1 VLGVFVLL
9 GGSGPEHLLAQVRG
23 VYPLGMTAVNSGV
36 TPAPGW
42 SYSNQFLYYSRDESK
57 GPGGEVVAT
66 GQQAVLLDMN
76 TIIWVSRQT
85 RLLGGA
91 SFSATATLPIAAN
104 SLTSDAQGAVSGGS
118 GFGDSFYQ
126 PLILAWRLSRL
137 DSRFAL
143 GFLAP
148 TGRFTP
154 GRTDNVGSG
163 YWTWVASTA
172 QTVYLTANRAT
183 AFSAFLMYEVHGTQ
197 EGTGVHPGQNL
208 DLDYSVTQLFQLGKD
223 LQLQAGLI
231 GYALWQTTGTTGPY
245 LEPVASETRYQVYG
259 LGFAFN
265 LILPLRQVSTGIKF
279 VDEFGGRS
287 TYQGKSLQ
295 IAVAIHF

>member
-1 VLGVFVLL
+1 
-9 GGSGPEHLLAQVRG
+9 
-23 VYPLGMTAVNSGV
+23 MTALNSGV

-57 GPGGEVVAT
+57 GAGGEVVAT
-66 GQQAVLLDMN
+66 GQQAVILDMN
-76 TIIWVSRQT
+76 TIVWVSRQT
-85 RLLGGA
+85 HLLGGA

-104 SLTSDAQGAVSGGS
+104 SLTSDVQGTVSGGS

-137 DSRFAL
+137 ESRLAL

-154 GRTDNVGSG
+154 DRTDNVGSG
-163 YWTWVASTA
+163 YWTWVASTG
-172 QTVYLTANRAT
+172 QTVYLTESRAT
-183 AFSAFLMYEVHGTQ
+183 ALSAFLMYEFHGTQ
-197 EGTGVHPGQNL
+197 EGTGIHPGQNL
-208 DLDYSVTQLFQLGKD
+208 DIDYSVTQLFQLGKD

-231 GYALWQTTGTTGPY
+231 GYALWQTTGTTGPF
-245 LEPVASETRYQVYG
+245 LGPGNSETRYQVYG
-259 LGFAFN
+259 LGLACN

-295 IAVAIHF
+295 IAIAIHF